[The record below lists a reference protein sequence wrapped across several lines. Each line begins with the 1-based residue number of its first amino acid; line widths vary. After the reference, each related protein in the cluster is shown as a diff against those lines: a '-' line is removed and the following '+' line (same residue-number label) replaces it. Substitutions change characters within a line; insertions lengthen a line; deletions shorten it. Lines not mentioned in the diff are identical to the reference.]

1 MLNPGLKLAIRLV
14 YEIYSGAIVAGAN
27 VMESKEDIL
36 GPRTL

>member
-27 VMESKEDIL
+27 VMES
-36 GPRTL
+36 GNS